1 MDRFKKYDTFFLV
14 IFCLLISQSIRAE
27 IKLPGYFTDNMM
39 LQRDMPIKIWGWG
52 NRYETVTVSIHDQ
65 KVNTRCKKDGTWEI
79 ILSPIPYGGP
89 YSLTVQ
95 GKENSIKIAFYYKLF
110 GGCV

>member
-65 KVNTRCKKDGTWEI
+65 KVNTRCKKDGTWGNNFI
-79 ILSPIPYGGP
+79 SYTLWRSLFSNGP
-89 YSLTVQ
+89 
-95 GKENSIKIAFYYKLF
+95 GKRKQY
-110 GGCV
+110 